1 MTYCNLRTNI
11 VHTCE
16 PLNCEPLNRSRLPR
30 DAAAASDMY
39 RLLSTRPDRC
49 LVSRPQRSRLADA
62 LAVFHRTA
70 RLSASRS
77 PERSFAPAAAPAERT
92 RRDAVWLAC
101 RARCHGVY
109 KRHLDESLFAR
120 QFRYDA
126 ARDASLSAM
135 RAQGS
140 GRSAAQPELA
150 GTRQRAAWAVTDA
163 RCERTRR
170 ERRLRRARAK
180 LGGKNDSKKGD
191 FWGPAASPRLPEKP
205 PCLLGVRGG
214 FLLLLHQHRLQ
225 ALVKPPLARRP
236 IPSARGR
243 DR

>member
-1 MTYCNLRTNI
+1 ML
-11 VHTCE
+11 
-16 PLNCEPLNRSRLPR
+16 LL
-30 DAAAASDMY
+30 
-39 RLLSTRPDRC
+39 LLSTRPDRR

-70 RLSASRS
+70 RSSASRS

-126 ARDASLSAM
+126 RDASLSAM

-140 GRSAAQPELA
+140 GRSAAQPEPA

-170 ERRLRRARAK
+170 ERRLCGALARNWE
-180 LGGKNDSKKGD
+180 GKMTPKKGD
-191 FWGPAASPRLPEKP
+191 FWGPAASLRLPEKP

-214 FLLLLHQHRLQ
+214 FLLLLH
-225 ALVKPPLARRP
+225 
-236 IPSARGR
+236 
-243 DR
+243 